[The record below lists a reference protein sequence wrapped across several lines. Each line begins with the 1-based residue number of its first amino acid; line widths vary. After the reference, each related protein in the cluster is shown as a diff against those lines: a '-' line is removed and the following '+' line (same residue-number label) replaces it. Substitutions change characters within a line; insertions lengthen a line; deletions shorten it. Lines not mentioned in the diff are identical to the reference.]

1 MGGARGLN
9 KRYVKEIKISSMSQ
23 LGFRR
28 IALVAL
34 AGAGSLAAVVVLGS
48 DLLLGSSTA
57 AIISDS
63 PKEVMDEAW
72 QIVFRDYLDTTGK
85 YTEDRWKILRR
96 DVLNKS
102 YGNTKD
108 AYEAIRGMLATLDD
122 PYTRFLDPREF
133 KEMQIDTS
141 GELSGVGIQLSLDKD
156 TKELIVVSPIDG
168 SPASRADV
176 KPKDVITQINGKST
190 KGMSTED
197 AVKLIRGPVG
207 TKVSIQLRRN
217 KTQLVIVDLI
227 RDRIEIHAVD
237 SRLNT
242 TPDGSKVG
250 YIRLKQ
256 FNANAT
262 KDMRAAIREL
272 EAKGVQGYVLDLR
285 SNPGGLLM
293 ASVEIARQ
301 WLDDGV
307 IVSTKTRDGV
317 QDIKRASGKALT
329 KAPVV
334 VLVNEGSASASEIL
348 SGALQ
353 DNNRAILVGQKTFG
367 KGLVQSVRGLS
378 DGSGMTVTIAKYLT
392 PSGRDIHKHGI
403 QPNITAK
410 LSEDDAKNLK
420 FDQLGTKND
429 PQYKVAENALTKQL
443 NAANSTIIKA
453 KAFNPNT
460 TNLPAALDTPNKE
473 D

>member
-1 MGGARGLN
+1 
-9 KRYVKEIKISSMSQ
+9 MSQ
-23 LGFRR
+23 QGFRR

-34 AGAGSLAAVVVLGS
+34 AGAGSLAAVIVLGS

-85 YTEDRWKILRR
+85 YTDDRWKILRR
-96 DVLNKS
+96 DVLNKN
-102 YGNTKD
+102 YGNKKD
-108 AYEAIRGMLATLDD
+108 AYEAIRGMLTTLDD

-156 TKELIVVSPIDG
+156 TKELIVASPMDG

-190 KGMSTED
+190 KGMSTGD

-217 KTQLVIVDLI
+217 KTQLISVDLI

-250 YIRLKQ
+250 YIHLKQ

-272 EAKGVQGYVLDLR
+272 ETNGAQGYVLDLR

-293 ASVEIARQ
+293 ASIEIARQ

-317 QDIKRASGKALT
+317 KSVKRASGKALT

-392 PSGRDIHKHGI
+392 PSGRDIHKFGI

-410 LSEDDAKNLK
+410 LTEDDAKNLK

-429 PQYKVAENALTKQL
+429 PQYKVAETALSKQL
-443 NAANSTIIKA
+443 NAASSEIIKA
-453 KAFNPNT
+453 KAFNPYT
-460 TNLPAALDTPNKE
+460 TNLPAALEIQNKE

>member
-9 KRYVKEIKISSMSQ
+9 KRYVKEINKSSMSQ

-85 YTEDRWKILRR
+85 YTDDRWKILRR

-102 YGNTKD
+102 YGNKKD

-176 KPKDVITQINGKST
+176 KPKDVIIQINGKST

-207 TKVSIQLRRN
+207 TNVSIQLRRN
-217 KTQLVIVDLI
+217 KTQLVSVDLI

-272 EAKGVQGYVLDLR
+272 ETKGAQGYVLDLR

-392 PSGRDIHKHGI
+392 PSGRDIHKFGI

-410 LSEDDAKNLK
+410 LTEDDAKNLK

-429 PQYKVAENALTKQL
+429 PQYKVAETALSKQL
-443 NAANSTIIKA
+443 NAASSEIIKA

-460 TNLPAALDTPNKE
+460 TNLPAALETQNKE

>member
-1 MGGARGLN
+1 
-9 KRYVKEIKISSMSQ
+9 MSQ
-23 LGFRR
+23 QGFRR

-85 YTEDRWKILRR
+85 YTDDRWKILRR
-96 DVLNKS
+96 DVLNKN

-108 AYEAIRGMLATLDD
+108 AYEAIRGMLTTLDD

-156 TKELIVVSPIDG
+156 TKELIVASPMDG

-190 KGMSTED
+190 KGMSTGD

-217 KTQLVIVDLI
+217 KTQLISVDLI

-250 YIRLKQ
+250 YIHLKQ

-272 EAKGVQGYVLDLR
+272 ETKGAQGYVLDLR

-293 ASVEIARQ
+293 ASIEIARQ

-317 QDIKRASGKALT
+317 QSVKRASGKALT

-378 DGSGMTVTIAKYLT
+378 DGSGMTVTVAKYLT
-392 PSGRDIHKHGI
+392 PSGRDIHKFGI

-410 LSEDDAKNLK
+410 LTEDDAKNLK
-420 FDQLGTKND
+420 FDQLGTKSD
-429 PQYKVAENALTKQL
+429 PQYKVAETALVKQL
-443 NAANSTIIKA
+443 IAANSEIIKS
-453 KAFNPNT
+453 KVFNPNT
-460 TNLPAALDTPNKE
+460 TNLPAALETQNKE
-473 D
+473 N

>member
-9 KRYVKEIKISSMSQ
+9 KRYVKEINKSSMSQ

-85 YTEDRWKILRR
+85 YTDDRWKILRR

-102 YGNTKD
+102 YGNKKD

-176 KPKDVITQINGKST
+176 KPKDVIIQINGKST

-207 TKVSIQLRRN
+207 TNVSIQLRRN
-217 KTQLVIVDLI
+217 KTQLVSVDLI

-242 TPDGSKVG
+242 TSDGSKVG

-272 EAKGVQGYVLDLR
+272 ETKGAQGYVLDLR

-392 PSGRDIHKHGI
+392 PSGRDIHKFGI

-410 LSEDDAKNLK
+410 LTEDDAKNLK

-429 PQYKVAENALTKQL
+429 PQYKVAETALSKQL
-443 NAANSTIIKA
+443 NAASSEIIKA

-460 TNLPAALDTPNKE
+460 TNLPAALETQNKE

>member
-1 MGGARGLN
+1 
-9 KRYVKEIKISSMSQ
+9 MSQ
-23 LGFRR
+23 LGIRR
-28 IALVAL
+28 IAVIAL
-34 AGAGSLAAVVVLGS
+34 AGAGALAGSAIVGS
-48 DLLLGSSTA
+48 DLLIGSSTA

-85 YTEDRWKILRR
+85 YTEDRWKTLRR

-102 YGNTKD
+102 YGNSKD

-176 KPKDVITQINGKST
+176 KPKDVITQINGKNT

-207 TKVSIQLRRN
+207 TKVSIQLKRN
-217 KTQLVIVDLI
+217 KNQIINVDLI

-237 SRLNT
+237 TKLNS
-242 TPDGSKVG
+242 TPDGIKVG

-262 KDMRAAIREL
+262 KDMRQAIKGL
-272 EAKGVQGYVLDLR
+272 EEKGVQGYVLDLR

-301 WLDDGV
+301 WLDEGV
-307 IVSTKTRDGV
+307 IVSTKTRDGI
-317 QDIKRASGKALT
+317 QDIKRAGGKALT

-334 VLVNEGSASASEIL
+334 VIVNEGSASASEIL

-392 PSGRDIHKHGI
+392 PSGRDIHKYGI
-403 QPNITAK
+403 QPDINAK
-410 LSEDDAKNLK
+410 LNEEDAKNLK
-420 FDQLGTKND
+420 LEQLGTRSD
-429 PQYKVAENALTKQL
+429 PQYKVAETTLSKQINAI
-443 NAANSTIIKA
+443 NSGIIKA
-453 KAFNPNT
+453 KVFDPKSS
-460 TNLPAALDTPNKE
+460 NLPAAIGTTTKE

>member
-1 MGGARGLN
+1 
-9 KRYVKEIKISSMSQ
+9 MSQ
-23 LGFRR
+23 RGVRR
-28 IALVAL
+28 IALLAL
-34 AGAGSLAAVVVLGS
+34 AGAGALAGVVVLGS
-48 DLLLGSSTA
+48 DLIIGSSTA

-72 QIVFRDYLDTTGK
+72 QIIFRDYLDTTGK
-85 YTEDRWKILRR
+85 YTEDRWKTLRR

-197 AVKLIRGPVG
+197 AVKLIRGPAG
-207 TKVSIQLRRN
+207 SKVSIQLRRN
-217 KTQLVIVDLI
+217 KSQLISVDLI

-242 TPDGSKVG
+242 TPDGIKVG

-262 KDMRAAIREL
+262 KDMRQAIKEL
-272 EAKGVQGYVLDLR
+272 EEKGVQGYVLDLR

-317 QDIKRASGKALT
+317 QDIKRAGGKALT

-353 DNNRAILVGQKTFG
+353 DNNRAVLVGQKTFG

-403 QPNITAK
+403 QPDIVAK
-410 LSEDDAKNLK
+410 LSEEDARNLK
-420 FDQLGTKND
+420 FEQLGTRSD
-429 PQYKVAENALTKQL
+429 PQYNVAETTLSKQL
-443 NAANSTIIKA
+443 NAASTGVIKA
-453 KAFNPNT
+453 KIYNPASSNI
-460 TNLPAALDTPNKE
+460 PAALGAGDE
-473 D
+473 

>member
-9 KRYVKEIKISSMSQ
+9 KRYVKEINKSSMSQ

-85 YTEDRWKILRR
+85 YTDDRWKILRR

-102 YGNTKD
+102 YGNKKD

-190 KGMSTED
+190 KGMSTGD

-217 KTQLVIVDLI
+217 KTQLVSVDLI

-272 EAKGVQGYVLDLR
+272 ETKGAQGYVLDLR

-392 PSGRDIHKHGI
+392 PSGRDIHKFGI

-410 LSEDDAKNLK
+410 LTEDDAKNLK

-429 PQYKVAENALTKQL
+429 PQYKVAETALSKQL
-443 NAANSTIIKA
+443 NAASSEIIKE

-460 TNLPAALDTPNKE
+460 TNLPAALETQNKE

>member
-1 MGGARGLN
+1 
-9 KRYVKEIKISSMSQ
+9 MSQ
-23 LGFRR
+23 LSFRR

-96 DVLNKS
+96 DVLNKN
-102 YGNTKD
+102 YGNKKD

-217 KTQLVIVDLI
+217 KTQLVSVDLI

-272 EAKGVQGYVLDLR
+272 ETKGAQGYVLDLR

-293 ASVEIARQ
+293 ASIEIARQ

-353 DNNRAILVGQKTFG
+353 DNNRAILIGQKTFG

-392 PSGRDIHKHGI
+392 PSGRDIHKYGI

-410 LSEDDAKNLK
+410 LTEDDAKNLK

-429 PQYKVAENALTKQL
+429 PQYKIAESALSKQL
-443 NAANSTIIKA
+443 NAANSEIIKA

-460 TNLPAALDTPNKE
+460 TNLPSALETQNKE

>member
-9 KRYVKEIKISSMSQ
+9 KRYVKGINKSSMSQ
-23 LGFRR
+23 QGFRR

-85 YTEDRWKILRR
+85 YTDDKWKILRR
-96 DVLNKS
+96 DVLNKN
-102 YGNTKD
+102 YGNKKD
-108 AYEAIRGMLATLDD
+108 AYEAIRGMLTTLDD

-176 KPKDVITQINGKST
+176 KPKDVIIQINGKST

-207 TKVSIQLRRN
+207 TNVSIQLRRN
-217 KTQLVIVDLI
+217 KTQLISVDLI

-272 EAKGVQGYVLDLR
+272 ETKGAQGYVLDLR

-392 PSGRDIHKHGI
+392 PSGRDIHKFGI

-410 LSEDDAKNLK
+410 LTEDDAKNLK

-429 PQYKVAENALTKQL
+429 PQYKVAETALSKQL
-443 NAANSTIIKA
+443 NAASSEIIKA

-460 TNLPAALDTPNKE
+460 TNLPAALETQNKE

>member
-1 MGGARGLN
+1 
-9 KRYVKEIKISSMSQ
+9 MSQ

-34 AGAGSLAAVVVLGS
+34 AGAGSLAAVAVLGS
-48 DLLLGSSTA
+48 DVLLGSSTA

-378 DGSGMTVTIAKYLT
+378 DGSGMTVTIAKYLS
-392 PSGRDIHKHGI
+392 PSGRDIHKYGV

-410 LSEDDAKNLK
+410 LSEDDAKNFK

-460 TNLPAALDTPNKE
+460 TNLPAALDTQNKE

>member
-9 KRYVKEIKISSMSQ
+9 KRYVKEINKSSMSQ

-85 YTEDRWKILRR
+85 YTDDRWKILRR

-102 YGNTKD
+102 YGNKKD

-217 KTQLVIVDLI
+217 KTQLVSVDLI

-272 EAKGVQGYVLDLR
+272 ETKGAQGYVLDLR

-392 PSGRDIHKHGI
+392 PSGRDIHKFGI

-410 LSEDDAKNLK
+410 LTEDDAKNLK

-429 PQYKVAENALTKQL
+429 PQYKVAETALSKQL
-443 NAANSTIIKA
+443 NASNSEIIKA

-460 TNLPAALDTPNKE
+460 TNLPAALETQNKE